1 MNIMDFFYWKE
12 RLHLKLLLNE
22 EKFKP
27 QRNHTAFPAK
37 EGDRTAFR
45 QAFGGGVFPDFL
57 SSLKLGLGLRPQ
69 MHSWLGK
76 E

>member
-1 MNIMDFFYWKE
+1 M
-12 RLHLKLLLNE
+12 KLLLNE

-27 QRNHTAFPAK
+27 QRNHAAFPAR
-37 EGDRTAFR
+37 EGDRTGFR

-57 SSLKLGLGLRPQ
+57 SSLKLALGLLPQ
-69 MHSWLGK
+69 MHSWLRK

>member
-1 MNIMDFFYWKE
+1 M
-12 RLHLKLLLNE
+12 KLLLNE

-27 QRNHTAFPAK
+27 QRNHGAFPAK
-37 EGDRTAFR
+37 EGGRAGLR

-57 SSLKLGLGLRPQ
+57 GSLKLGLGLQPQ